1 MRRKGLSGGTDA
13 DWRAR
18 GVEFIGYVRV
28 RYVDPAP
35 GRRTGLGEPCLS
47 GVKPFSDFIRMS
59 LSPSLRPL
67 TVEPLR
73 AAFRCTTS
81 HWPGTRPRRATF
93 FLVVRQ
99 ERRQRNVPRCR
110 APFGGSLL
118 PAMPGGVFANSPCGL
133 RHAKP
138 FFRPSSPP
146 VGAPEGKGNAGDQ
159 RPVPDSSSAGAR
171 CIRKARSD
179 PAEQRTG
186 RRGLPVRLCEPE
198 GRVPRRPP
206 AGSSAGQ
213 SAAGRPGVA
222 GRLLC
227 LLSWRSKKGGRPPG
241 RNPGQRYAKHRKTS
255 P

>member
-1 MRRKGLSGGTDA
+1 
-13 DWRAR
+13 
-18 GVEFIGYVRV
+18 
-28 RYVDPAP
+28 
-35 GRRTGLGEPCLS
+35 
-47 GVKPFSDFIRMS
+47 MS

-118 PAMPGGVFANSPCGL
+118 PGPSGGVCANSPCGL
-133 RHAKP
+133 KHAQP
-138 FFRPSSPP
+138 FFRLPNPP
-146 VGAPEGKGNAGDQ
+146 VGAPEGRGNAGAQ

-179 PAEQRTG
+179 PAEQRTS
-186 RRGLPVRLCEPE
+186 RRGLPARLFEPE

-213 SAAGRPGVA
+213 SFAQRMTGVA
-222 GRLLC
+222 GSPFLPSYMDASRVTSKF
-227 LLSWRSKKGGRPPG
+227 LSFGSADSSYFPQLPPLKLRQTQCWRGFD
-241 RNPGQRYAKHRKTS
+241 
-255 P
+255 